1 MSKYHGI
8 GYWLTRKYRRQR
20 RERGVRAAAANLRRQ
35 GVPVDLALRI
45 LGVAPS
51 GARPVSR
58 SAAEDAGG

>member
-1 MSKYHGI
+1 MSKYHPI

-20 RERGVRAAAANLRRQ
+20 AARGTRAAAANLRRQ

-51 GARPVSR
+51 GADLPSSG
-58 SAAEDAGG
+58 SARNPR